1 MALKHAQLRNGVVV
15 RWVHSEAQL
24 ANSLTKNEQRQ
35 LLLRFSMKQHWR
47 IVKDDS
53 MSSARKRREMGK
65 EPLEDGDTIPKPD
78 AMSPKG
84 VDIT

>member
-1 MALKHAQLRNGVVV
+1 
-15 RWVHSEAQL
+15 
-24 ANSLTKNEQRQ
+24 
-35 LLLRFSMKQHWR
+35 LLWFSMKQHWR

-65 EPLEDGDTIPKPD
+65 EPLEDGDTIPKQD

-84 VDIT
+84 LNIT